1 MVLWCYNIRGG
12 DFMAY
17 FLKKSNLKK
26 GTYLQIY
33 ESFYD
38 PLKKQTA
45 HRSYKAIGYVNE
57 LIDNGIEDPVTL
69 YSDEVRKL
77 NQEFHDKKQ
86 QERRRLIAEESPER
100 LLGYFPLKNLNDSL
114 NCGKYLDLMKI
125 WQ

>member
-1 MVLWCYNIRGG
+1 
-12 DFMAY
+12 MAY
-17 FLKKSNLKK
+17 FLKKSNLRK

-57 LIDNGIEDPVTL
+57 LMDKGIEDPVTF
-69 YSDEVRKL
+69 YSAEVSRL

-86 QERRRLIAEESPER
+86 QEKRRLYVLKEKERIAGNPKRATHNRDVCIRS
-100 LLGYFPLKNLNDSL
+100 
-114 NCGKYLDLMKI
+114 
-125 WQ
+125 